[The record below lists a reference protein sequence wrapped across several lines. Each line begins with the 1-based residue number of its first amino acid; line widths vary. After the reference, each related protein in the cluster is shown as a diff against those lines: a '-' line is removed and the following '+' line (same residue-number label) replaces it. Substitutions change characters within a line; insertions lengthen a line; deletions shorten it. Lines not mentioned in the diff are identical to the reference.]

1 MLKMR
6 DLKNSFSAI
15 DKALEERNVEDYDI
29 FNIIILSD
37 EIDVYY
43 IDKETG
49 DVDSIVIIKDNV
61 TNTKLEDFKWE

>member
-29 FNIIILSD
+29 VNIIILSD

-43 IDKETG
+43 IDEETG
-49 DVDSIVIIKDNV
+49 DVGSIVIIKDNV
-61 TNTKLEDFKWE
+61 TNTKLEDFK

>member
-1 MLKMR
+1 MR

-15 DKALEERNVEDYDI
+15 DKALEERNVEDCDI

-43 IDKETG
+43 TDKETG

-61 TNTKLEDFKWE
+61 TNTKLEDFK

>member
-6 DLKNSFSAI
+6 DLRNSFSAI
-15 DKALEERNVEDYDI
+15 DKALEERNVEDCDI

-43 IDKETG
+43 IDEAG
-49 DVDSIVIIKDNV
+49 DVGSIIIIKDNV
-61 TNTKLEDFKWE
+61 TNTKLEDFK

>member
-61 TNTKLEDFKWE
+61 TNTKLEDFK

>member
-1 MLKMR
+1 MR

-15 DKALEERNVEDYDI
+15 DKALEERNVGDCDI

-43 IDKETG
+43 VDKETG
-49 DVDSIVIIKDNV
+49 DVGSIVIIKDNV
-61 TNTKLEDFKWE
+61 TNTKLEDFK

>member
-1 MLKMR
+1 MR

-15 DKALEERNVEDYDI
+15 DKALEERNVEDCDI

-49 DVDSIVIIKDNV
+49 DVGSVVIIKDNV
-61 TNTKLEDFKWE
+61 TNTKLEDFK

>member
-6 DLKNSFSAI
+6 DLRNSFSAI
-15 DKALEERNVEDYDI
+15 DKALEERNVEDCDI

-43 IDKETG
+43 MDKETG
-49 DVDSIVIIKDNV
+49 DVGSIVIIKDNV
-61 TNTKLEDFKWE
+61 TNTKLEDFK

>member
-15 DKALEERNVEDYDI
+15 DKALEERNVEDCDI

-43 IDKETG
+43 IDNETG
-49 DVDSIVIIKDNV
+49 DVDSIIIIKDNV
-61 TNTKLEDFKWE
+61 TNTKLEDFK

>member
-1 MLKMR
+1 MR

-15 DKALEERNVEDYDI
+15 DKALEERNVEDCDI

-43 IDKETG
+43 TDKETG
-49 DVDSIVIIKDNV
+49 DVGSIVIIKDNV
-61 TNTKLEDFKWE
+61 TNTKLEDFK

>member
-6 DLKNSFSAI
+6 DLKNSFNAI

-43 IDKETG
+43 TDKETG
-49 DVDSIVIIKDNV
+49 DVGSVVIIKDNV
-61 TNTKLEDFKWE
+61 TNTKLEDFK

>member
-15 DKALEERNVEDYDI
+15 DKALEERNVEDCDI

-49 DVDSIVIIKDNV
+49 DVGSVVIIKDNV
-61 TNTKLEDFKWE
+61 TNTKLEDFK

>member
-15 DKALEERNVEDYDI
+15 DKALEERNVEDCDI

-43 IDKETG
+43 TDKETG

-61 TNTKLEDFKWE
+61 TNTKLEDFK

>member
-15 DKALEERNVEDYDI
+15 DKALEERNVEDCDI

-43 IDKETG
+43 TDKETG
-49 DVDSIVIIKDNV
+49 DVGSIVIIKDNV
-61 TNTKLEDFKWE
+61 TNTKLEDFK

>member
-1 MLKMR
+1 MR
-6 DLKNSFSAI
+6 DLKNSFSVI
-15 DKALEERNVEDYDI
+15 DKALEERNVEDCDI

-49 DVDSIVIIKDNV
+49 DVGSIVIIKDNV
-61 TNTKLEDFKWE
+61 TNTKLEDFK

>member
-15 DKALEERNVEDYDI
+15 DKALEERNVGDCDI

-49 DVDSIVIIKDNV
+49 DVGSIVIIKDNV
-61 TNTKLEDFKWE
+61 TNTKLEDFK

>member
-6 DLKNSFSAI
+6 DLKNSFRAI
-15 DKALEERNVEDYDI
+15 DKALEERNVEDCDI

-49 DVDSIVIIKDNV
+49 DVGSVVIIKDNV
-61 TNTKLEDFKWE
+61 TNTKLEDFK

>member
-29 FNIIILSD
+29 FNIIILS

-43 IDKETG
+43 TDKRL
-49 DVDSIVIIKDNV
+49 VMSIV
-61 TNTKLEDFKWE
+61 

>member
-49 DVDSIVIIKDNV
+49 DVGSIVIIKDNV
-61 TNTKLEDFKWE
+61 TNTKLEDFE

>member
-15 DKALEERNVEDYDI
+15 DKALEERNVEDCDI

-43 IDKETG
+43 IDNETG

-61 TNTKLEDFKWE
+61 TNTKLEDFK

>member
-15 DKALEERNVEDYDI
+15 DKALEERNVEDCDI
-29 FNIIILSD
+29 YNIIILSD

-49 DVDSIVIIKDNV
+49 DVGSIVIIKDNV
-61 TNTKLEDFKWE
+61 TNTKLEDFK

>member
-15 DKALEERNVEDYDI
+15 DKALEERNVEDCDI

-49 DVDSIVIIKDNV
+49 DVGSIIIIKDNV
-61 TNTKLEDFKWE
+61 TNTKLEDFK

>member
-15 DKALEERNVEDYDI
+15 DKALEERNVEDCDI

-61 TNTKLEDFKWE
+61 TNTKLEDFK

>member
-15 DKALEERNVEDYDI
+15 DKALEERNVEDCDI

-49 DVDSIVIIKDNV
+49 DVGSIVIIKDNV
-61 TNTKLEDFKWE
+61 TNTKLEDFK

>member
-6 DLKNSFSAI
+6 DLRNSFSAI
-15 DKALEERNVEDYDI
+15 DKALEERNVEDCDI

-49 DVDSIVIIKDNV
+49 DVGSIIIIKDNV
-61 TNTKLEDFKWE
+61 TNTKLEDFK

>member
-15 DKALEERNVEDYDI
+15 DKALEERNVEDCDI

-49 DVDSIVIIKDNV
+49 DVDSIIIIKDNV
-61 TNTKLEDFKWE
+61 TNTKLEDFK

>member
-29 FNIIILSD
+29 SNIIILSD

-61 TNTKLEDFKWE
+61 TNTKLEDFK

>member
-6 DLKNSFSAI
+6 NLKNSFSAI
-15 DKALEERNVEDYDI
+15 DKALEERNVEDCDI

-49 DVDSIVIIKDNV
+49 DVGSIVIIKDNV
-61 TNTKLEDFKWE
+61 TNTKLEDFK